1 MKNTN
6 LFFAYQ
12 LQVDEEYDSI
22 TKMGDEKCFYSLNLN
37 IPMKYPQ
44 DKKNITKPH
53 LIFRASSFQTAEQ
66 QHNQKEASNWD
77 K

>member
-37 IPMKYPQ
+37 IPMKYP
-44 DKKNITKPH
+44 
-53 LIFRASSFQTAEQ
+53 
-66 QHNQKEASNWD
+66 
-77 K
+77 